1 MGDIVRRFRD
11 SLPADKKRLIV
22 LGFITVAI
30 PLTVILALTQQD
42 FYKRAEGLPA
52 TPATPPTPTDPT
64 PTPTEIPTPI
74 PTETPIPT
82 PTPTLSPSPTPSDT
96 PVPTPTSQPSPSPTP
111 APIPGD
117 FDGNGT
123 ADIIDFNIWRDEFLG
138 RSIENKSD
146 ANKDG
151 KLDLVDYIIWRNH
164 Y

>member
-1 MGDIVRRFRD
+1 MEGIVSKLRD

-30 PLTVILALTQQD
+30 PLTVVLALTQQD
-42 FYKRAEGLPA
+42 FYKRASGFPA
-52 TPATPPTPTDPT
+52 TPATPASPPS
-64 PTPTEIPTPI
+64 PTESEPS
-74 PTETPIPT
+74 PTETLT
-82 PTPTLSPSPTPSDT
+82 PTPTPSDT
-96 PVPTPTSQPSPSPTP
+96 PTSTPTSSPSLSPTT

-117 FDGNGT
+117 FDGSGT
-123 ADIIDFNIWRDEFLG
+123 ADIDDFNIWKDEFLEISLDK
-138 RSIENKSD
+138 RSD